1 MLVQLVVPHEI
12 NSITLKQNGLKFL
25 AQVLHPYRFTGL
37 ISLSVAS
44 PAIGGRKI

>member
-12 NSITLKQNGLKFL
+12 NSIITLKQNGLKFL

-37 ISLSVAS
+37 TSLSVAS
-44 PAIGGRKI
+44 AR